1 MTESHTIAKNTTWL
15 TAAYIFQKILAFIYF
30 TLIARRLGANN
41 IGMYAF
47 AVSLTTIISIFIDF
61 GISPVLIRESS
72 KYKDKANLYLN
83 VSNTLKIYFAIASYI
98 AAVIIVNL
106 LHKPPLIQ
114 TMVYIAGI
122 IMILDSFSLSF
133 WAIFRAYQNLKYES
147 ISIIINQILIVTVG
161 LAGVLLKL
169 PLYILVIALFSGSI
183 FSFLYSFFLLKLKLK
198 FQFKLQWQSDIAKT
212 ILKIAI
218 PFALA
223 GIFVRFYTFIDQ
235 ILLSIL
241 INDKTL
247 GWYSVAYKITYALQ
261 FVPAAF
267 AAAIFPALSNYY
279 VNAKEKLQMVFEKSM
294 YFLIIISIPTALG
307 VSILADKIILS
318 LYGHDFQPSIL
329 TLQIFVLA
337 VIPIFLNYP
346 CGSVLN
352 ACDRQKTN
360 TLNMGITMLINI
372 ILHIILI
379 PRYQQ
384 IGAAVATLISLL
396 VLFILNL
403 SVVPK
408 IIKFDYKF
416 LLIKTLKSLLSVSIM
431 AILLLAIKSYF
442 NFIILI
448 IAGAIIY
455 IGIMYLIK
463 GFTKDDLKYL
473 IQTIFKKEKNISEI
487 PEEEALTST

>member
-15 TAAYIFQKILAFIYF
+15 TLAYILQKILAFIYF

-72 KYKDKANLYLN
+72 KYKNKANLYLN
-83 VSNTLKIYFAIASYI
+83 VSNSLKLAFAIASYM

-147 ISIIINQILIVTVG
+147 ISIIINQILIVSVG
-161 LAGVLLKL
+161 LAGVLLKF

-183 FSFLYSFFLLKLKLK
+183 FSFLYSFFLLKTKLK
-198 FQFKLQWQSDIAKT
+198 FQFKLQWQKEIAKT

-235 ILLSIL
+235 VLLSIL

-267 AAAIFPALSNYY
+267 AAAIFPAMSHYY

-352 ACDRQKTN
+352 ACDRQTRN

-431 AILLLAIKSYF
+431 AILLFSIKSYF